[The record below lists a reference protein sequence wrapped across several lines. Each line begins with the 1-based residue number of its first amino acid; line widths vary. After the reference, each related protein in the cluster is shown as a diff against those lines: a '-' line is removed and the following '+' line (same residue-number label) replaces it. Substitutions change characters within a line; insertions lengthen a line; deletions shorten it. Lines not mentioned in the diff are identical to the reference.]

1 MDDLEFQRR
10 LGAVSPTWLDGPTAA
25 PQPEPASVAPPEPSA
40 AALRAVDA
48 LRQANHSFPCQD
60 TWEKRELVEAT
71 AQGFG
76 VSPREV
82 LRAMRAPVPQ
92 RTARDYGATVDPALT
107 PEQCG
112 QIDAARLELA
122 GYLEMGL
129 DHPPDDFE
137 PPPVAGWITECQ
149 WEILAAQQ
157 EAA

>member
-1 MDDLEFQRR
+1 MEDSEFKRR
-10 LGAVSPTWLDGPTAA
+10 LGSVSPTWLDGGSNGPKRPVMAA
-25 PQPEPASVAPPEPSA
+25 PEPTPVV
-40 AALRAVDA
+40 LDAVDA
-48 LRQANHSFPCQD
+48 LREANQTFPCQD
-60 TWEKRELVEAT
+60 VWEKRDLVEAT

-76 VSPREV
+76 VSPREI
-82 LRAMRAPVPQ
+82 LRAMRAPIPQ
-92 RTARDYGATVDPALT
+92 RTARDYGRTADPTLT

-157 EAA
+157 GAA